1 MRHMVYEDHQ
11 TNDYDIFT
19 LFDGEEA
26 RELDCCTIG
35 IFRGQDQVHEIVGS
49 LIETLSDQKAAR
61 VLKTRLNSCVY
72 VHEC

>member
-1 MRHMVYEDHQ
+1 MKFLVYEDHQ
-11 TNDYDIFT
+11 TDEYDIFT
-19 LFDGEEA
+19 LFEGEEV

-35 IFRGQDQVHEIVGS
+35 IFRGQDQAHEIVGS
-49 LIETLSDQKAAR
+49 VVKTVSDQGAAR

>member
-1 MRHMVYEDHQ
+1 MKYMVYEDHQ
-11 TNDYDIFT
+11 TEDYDIFT

-35 IFRGQDQVHEIVGS
+35 IFRGQDQVNQIVG
-49 LIETLSDQKAAR
+49 TMVDMTTDQKAAR
-61 VLKTRLNSCVY
+61 IMKARLNSCVY